1 MLILLFYAIFVRV
14 LPFSFTI
21 NSDELVY
28 ERYKAFQDTNVMML
42 IGFGFLMT
50 FIRTHSLSALSYTFF
65 INAIALQV
73 YCLFAGFWDGI
84 YNGFNNKIALYQGV
98 ITASSYCVASI
109 LIAFGGVIG
118 RVGPKQLLIMA
129 VLQAFFYAFNERF
142 SNQTIGIYDAGG
154 STIIHTFGAYFGLG
168 ASWILGKKIR
178 PQSKAESSTNS
189 NTFAMIGTLFLW
201 IYWPSFCFGDA
212 ANNNFEQNIIVTNVL
227 LSLTGSCLA
236 TFAVCT
242 QISKKLTMEDILN
255 ASLAGGVAIG
265 AVCGICYYPVV
276 GLAVG
281 MIAGVVSTLGFHYLT
296 PMLEHKIG
304 LYDTCGINNL
314 HGIPG
319 VLGGLFSAIV
329 MAAYNSGYDTVYTS
343 NFNFFTSPFNNV
355 SNFLK
360 QGGLQ
365 FAGTLSCIFFGL
377 TFGLTTGYI
386 ISMTYDERPA
396 TFFRD

>member
-1 MLILLFYAIFVRV
+1 M
-14 LPFSFTI
+14 LPFNFTT

-28 ERYKAFQDTNVMML
+28 ERYGAFQDTNVMML

-65 INAIALQV
+65 INAIALQL
-73 YCLFAGFWDGI
+73 YCLFAGFWDRI
-84 YNGFNNKIALYQGV
+84 YNGFNNKIYLFQGV

-154 STIIHTFGAYFGLG
+154 STTIHTFGAYFGLG
-168 ASWILGKKIR
+168 ASWILGKKLR
-178 PQSKAESSTNS
+178 PQSKAESSYNS
-189 NTFAMIGTLFLW
+189 NTIAMIGTLFLW
-201 IYWPSFCFGDA
+201 IYWPSFCFADA

-236 TFAVCT
+236 TFAICT
-242 QISKKLTMEDILN
+242 QISKKLSMEDILN

-265 AVCGICYYPVV
+265 AVCGISYYPTV

-281 MIAGVVSTLGFHYLT
+281 IIAGAVSTLGFHYLT
-296 PMLEHKIG
+296 PMLENKIG
-304 LYDTCGINNL
+304 LYDTCGIHNL

-319 VLGGLFSAIV
+319 VLGGIFSAIV
-329 MAAYNSGYDTVYTS
+329 MAAYNTGYDTTYTS

-355 SNFLK
+355 TNFLK

-365 FAGTLSCIFFGL
+365 LAGTLSCLFFGL
-377 TFGLTTGYI
+377 CFGLTTGYI

-396 TFFRD
+396 TFFHD